1 MFADAFA
8 DGPTES
14 DEAQRR
20 VLDRLLERALR
31 GSLFHRRTHLSIC
44 RQAEAHVAACDYDE
58 KRAISSQGP
67 GGDLFFVLRTHRLFF
82 FRAGRAAVSTAEE
95 ARVAR
100 AAARVAGAD
109 GARAFEPL
117 LAPALQAMCI

>member
-1 MFADAFA
+1 MFPAAVPA
-8 DGPTES
+8 APTPQ
-14 DEAQRR
+14 QRR
-20 VLDRLLERALR
+20 CLARLLARAL
-31 GSLFHRRTHLSIC
+31 GSSRLHPDTHLRIM
-44 RQAEAHVAACDYDE
+44 RQAEAHVAACDRSE
-58 KRAISSQGP
+58 TRAVSCQGP
-67 GGDLFFVLRTHRLFF
+67 GGDLFFALRTHRLLF
-82 FRAGRAAVSTAEE
+82 FRAGRTAVPTAEE